1 MAELATL
8 ARPYANAVFGLAR
21 REKRLDQWS
30 RMLEY
35 LATAASAE
43 PMARLLA
50 SPAVSADA
58 KAYRLADVCGDVMT
72 DAGRSF
78 VNVLAANR
86 RLDLIGEI
94 RTRFEEL
101 RAEEEKVLDVEV
113 ISAYDLTDMEAQR
126 VIDSLKKRFDKEIQ
140 LSSRVDE
147 SLIGGA
153 IVRAGDMVVD
163 GSVRGKL
170 EKLSEALTRV

>member
-8 ARPYANAVFGLAR
+8 ARPYANAVFGLAK

-35 LATAASAE
+35 LETAAGAG

-50 SPAVSADA
+50 SPAVSAEA
-58 KAYRLADVCGDVMT
+58 KAHRLADVCADVMT

-78 VNVLAANR
+78 VNVLAANG
-86 RLDLIGEI
+86 RLGLISEI
-94 RTRFEEL
+94 RARFDEL
-101 RAEEEKVLDVEV
+101 RAEEERLLDVEV
-113 ISAYDLTDMEAQR
+113 ISAFDLTDAERQR
-126 VIDSLKKRFDKEIQ
+126 IVESLERRFAKQIL
-140 LSSRVDE
+140 LSSRVDK

-153 IVRAGDMVVD
+153 IVRAGDTVVD
-163 GSVRGKL
+163 GSVRGRL
-170 EKLSEALTRV
+170 DKLSEALTRV